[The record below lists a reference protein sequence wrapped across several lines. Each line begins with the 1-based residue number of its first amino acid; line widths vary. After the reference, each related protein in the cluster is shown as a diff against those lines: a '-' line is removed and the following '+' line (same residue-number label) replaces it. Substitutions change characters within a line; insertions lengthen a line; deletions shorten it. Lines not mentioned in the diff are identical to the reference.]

1 MLFWIGGVWLLVSVL
16 VGWGWSRIKCALR
29 DD

>member
-16 VGWGWSRIKCALR
+16 VAWGWSRFKHALR
-29 DD
+29 DA